1 MVYSKRNLISPLLS
15 REKAKNEEGR
25 TKMKSVVFLVAEFAT
40 LAFAE
45 STCYSDE
52 AVSIFEKEAGFGD
65 VKWGNVIFSRDG
77 SFETVKKDAGIM
89 KKGRFKGL
97 SIWLHYVFDSDC
109 KLMNVDFNKFD
120 PSNEGKFLGT
130 AVASTR
136 LDGSIQALCYDG
148 NDPLF
153 LDPNT
158 KKFSINKNCICFDE
172 KNRKKHSENSDALT
186 KNKYNCLIMGLET
199 KDS

>member
-1 MVYSKRNLISPLLS
+1 
-15 REKAKNEEGR
+15 
-25 TKMKSVVFLVAEFAT
+25 MKSVVFLVAVFAT

-97 SIWLHYVFDSDC
+97 SI
-109 KLMNVDFNKFD
+109 
-120 PSNEGKFLGT
+120 
-130 AVASTR
+130 
-136 LDGSIQALCYDG
+136 
-148 NDPLF
+148 
-153 LDPNT
+153 
-158 KKFSINKNCICFDE
+158 
-172 KNRKKHSENSDALT
+172 
-186 KNKYNCLIMGLET
+186 
-199 KDS
+199 

>member
-25 TKMKSVVFLVAEFAT
+25 TKMKSVVFLVAVFAT

-65 VKWGNVIFSRDG
+65 IKWGNVIFSRDG

-172 KNRKKHSENSDALT
+172 KNRKKTFGKFGCLDKEQIQLLDYGSR
-186 KNKYNCLIMGLET
+186 NKR
-199 KDS
+199 